1 MIRMIVSMIVQI
13 LEQLFRIKR
22 ITVVVISRH
31 NFLSINNR
39 SLFHTVNLNQLEIEN
54 QVKDN
59 KILLKTVLYQE
70 IKANLYMR
78 WIR

>member
-1 MIRMIVSMIVQI
+1 MIAFMIVQTF
-13 LEQLFRIKR
+13 EQLFRIKR
-22 ITVVVISRH
+22 ITVVVIINRH

-59 KILLKTVLYQE
+59 KTLLNTAHYQE
-70 IKANLYMR
+70 IKANLYTR
-78 WIR
+78 RTH